1 MNYTWNIGL
10 SIYLEMTQGR
20 RKIGTSLLVIRHMGN
35 LKMADSK
42 KSIKQN
48 INNIV
53 AAQGIAPTG
62 AVLYENVTRMNFYG
76 SQVLVNTVLRKVH
89 YFKSFTLSSFHFWVF
104 LRRFNRIFNIK
115 VLIPPK
121 KIIVKTILICRFPK
135 HYEILIS
142 ELLIWNQNG
151 LKL

>member
-1 MNYTWNIGL
+1 MNYTWTIGL

-53 AAQGIAPTG
+53 AAQGISPTG
-62 AVLYENVTRMNFYG
+62 ALLYENVTKMTLYG
-76 SQVLVNTVLRKVH
+76 SHVLVNTILRKLQ
-89 YFKSFTLSSFHFWVF
+89 YFK
-104 LRRFNRIFNIK
+104 
-115 VLIPPK
+115 
-121 KIIVKTILICRFPK
+121 
-135 HYEILIS
+135 
-142 ELLIWNQNG
+142 
-151 LKL
+151 